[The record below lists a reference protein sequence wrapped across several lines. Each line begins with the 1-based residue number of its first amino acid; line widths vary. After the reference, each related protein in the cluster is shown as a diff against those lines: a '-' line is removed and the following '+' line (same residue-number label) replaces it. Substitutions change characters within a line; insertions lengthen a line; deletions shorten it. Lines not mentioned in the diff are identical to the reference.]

1 MIHKSNPAWRIAPGQ
16 RLLFQDFEDG
26 VVLFDAL
33 VGSTH
38 LLDASAAET
47 LSIIEE
53 APGLDASAIHAELL
67 QRLDLSAEALPF
79 ETLEA
84 LLQRF
89 EAMALVSVE
98 SA

>member
-1 MIHKSNPAWRIAPGQ
+1 VIHKSSYAWRIAPGQ

-47 LSIIEE
+47 LAIIEE
-53 APGLDASAIHAELL
+53 APGLDTSAIHAKLL
-67 QRLDLSAEALPF
+67 ERLALAAEALPLA
-79 ETLEA
+79 TLEA

-89 EAMALVSVE
+89 EAMALVSAE
-98 SA
+98 GP

>member
-1 MIHKSNPAWRIAPGQ
+1 VIDRSTPVWRIAPGQ

-47 LSIIEE
+47 LAIIDQ
-53 APGLDASAIHAELL
+53 APGLDASAIHAELV
-67 QRLDLSAEALPF
+67 QRLEISSEALPLA
-79 ETLEA
+79 TVEA

-89 EAMALVSVE
+89 EAMALISVE
-98 SA
+98 RA

>member
-1 MIHKSNPAWRIAPGQ
+1 MIPKSTIAWRIAPGQ

-26 VVLFDAL
+26 VILYDAL

-47 LSIIEE
+47 LAIIEE
-53 APGLDASAIHAELL
+53 APGLDASAIHAALL
-67 QRLDLSAEALPF
+67 DRLQLSPEALP
-79 ETLEA
+79 LAAVDA

-89 EAMALVSVE
+89 EAMALVSVDCQ
-98 SA
+98 

>member
-1 MIHKSNPAWRIAPGQ
+1 MIHKPSPAWRIAPGQ

-26 VVLFDAL
+26 VVVFDAL
-33 VGSTH
+33 FGSTH

-47 LSIIEE
+47 LAIIEE

-67 QRLDLSAEALPF
+67 GRLGLAVEALPLA
-79 ETLEA
+79 TLEA

-89 EAMALVSVE
+89 EAMALVSAE

>member
-1 MIHKSNPAWRIAPGQ
+1 VIDKSSPVWRIAPGQ

-38 LLDASAAET
+38 LLNASAAET
-47 LSIIEE
+47 LAIIEE
-53 APGLDASAIHAELL
+53 APGLDASAIHAALVERLEL
-67 QRLDLSAEALPF
+67 SVEALP
-79 ETLEA
+79 LPIVEA

-89 EAMALVSVE
+89 EAMALI
-98 SA
+98 SADRA

>member
-1 MIHKSNPAWRIAPGQ
+1 VIDKSSSVWSIAPGQ

-38 LLDASAAET
+38 LLDASAAEA
-47 LSIIEE
+47 LAIIEE
-53 APGLDASAIHAELL
+53 APGLDALAIHLELL
-67 QRLDLSAEALPF
+67 KRLQLGTEALP
-79 ETLEA
+79 LAAVEA
-84 LLQRF
+84 LLLRF

-98 SA
+98 RA

>member
-1 MIHKSNPAWRIAPGQ
+1 MIQKSSPVWRIAPGQ

-33 VGSTH
+33 AGSTH
-38 LLDASAAET
+38 SLDASAAET
-47 LSIIEE
+47 LAIIEE
-53 APGLDASAIHAELL
+53 APGLDASAIHARLL
-67 QRLDLSAEALPF
+67 ERLDLAAEALPLA
-79 ETLEA
+79 TVEA

-98 SA
+98 RA

>member
-1 MIHKSNPAWRIAPGQ
+1 MIHRSNPVWRIAPGQ

-53 APGLDASAIHAELL
+53 APALPASAIHALL
-67 QRLDLSAEALPF
+67 LERLELSAEALPLA
-79 ETLEA
+79 TLDA

-89 EAMALVSVE
+89 EAMALVSAE
-98 SA
+98 CA

>member
-1 MIHKSNPAWRIAPGQ
+1 MIHKSSRVWRIAPGQ

-38 LLDASAAET
+38 SLDASAAET
-47 LSIIEE
+47 LAIIEQ

-67 QRLDLSAEALPF
+67 KRLELSADALPLS
-79 ETLEA
+79 TVEA

-98 SA
+98 CA